1 MGVRIDYAGA
11 IRNVDENNNPLD
23 LDTIYITAGG
33 YIRYPFRG
41 ISTDSVWGI
50 NETVWGGDL
59 TRSRKTF
66 AFQNIDDVEFGIV
79 PRCEIS
85 FKYLNVQDYLVL
97 CKMAQQRTMSVDFFN
112 RDLGRRQTLEMA
124 MTNQERGNLY
134 HYGADEYIGNFNI
147 KIKLVA
153 TNREIAGNEGLI
165 FSVVYDYNGGIGTLP
180 ANASGI
186 AWSKEYTVGT
196 PDNLRK
202 VGGKNFTHW
211 NTKADGSGE
220 SYLPGQGLTIWK
232 NYHLYAIYA
241 E

>member
-1 MGVRIDYAGA
+1 MGVKIDYAGA
-11 IRNVDENNNPLD
+11 IRDVDENNNPLD

-33 YIRYPFRG
+33 YIRYPFKG

-66 AFQNIDDVEFGIV
+66 AFQNIDDVDFGIV

-97 CKMAQQRTMSVDFFN
+97 CKMAQQRTMTVDFFN

-134 HYGADEYIGNFNI
+134 HYGANEYIGNFNI

-165 FSVVYDYNGGIGTLP
+165 FSVVYDDNGGVGTLP
-180 ANASGI
+180 ANASRI
-186 AWSKEYTVGT
+186 AWSKEYKIGT
-196 PDNLRK
+196 PDNLTK
-202 VGGKNFTHW
+202 AGKNFTHW

-220 SYLPGQGLTIWK
+220 SYLPGQRLTIWK

>member
-1 MGVRIDYAGA
+1 MSVKIDYERA
-11 IRNVDENNNPLD
+11 IRDVDENKNPLD

-59 TRSRKTF
+59 TRSRTTF
-66 AFQNIDDVEFGIV
+66 ALQNIDDVDFGIV

-97 CKMAQQRTMSVDFFN
+97 CKMAQQRTMTVDFFN

-134 HYGADEYIGNFNI
+134 HYGAEEYIGNFNI

-153 TNREIAGNEGLI
+153 TNREIAGSKDTK
-165 FSVVYDYNGGIGTLP
+165 FSVVYDDNGGSGTLP
-180 ANASGI
+180 ANASGVP
-186 AWSKEYTVGT
+186 WSHEYTIGT
-196 PDNLRK
+196 PNNLK
-202 VGGKNFTHW
+202 KSGKNFTHW
-211 NTKADGSGE
+211 NTNADGSGE

-232 NYHLYAIYA
+232 NYHLFAIYA